1 MKYIQITSNN
11 VSECVN
17 CDKIISGYDTVF
29 DFHVKFDILGFFNF
43 WTFFYQTFTS
53 KTTSFKHVLE
63 KVPSAKWPHELGE
76 NIMFSS
82 KSGLYIVFYH
92 QNLDF

>member
-1 MKYIQITSNN
+1 MTYIQITSNH

-43 WTFFYQTFTS
+43 WTFVI
-53 KTTSFKHVLE
+53 KHLRQ
-63 KVPSAKWPHELGE
+63 KRHLL
-76 NIMFSS
+76 NMFSR
-82 KSGLYIVFYH
+82 KCQV
-92 QNLDF
+92 QNDRMN